1 MKKWAHL
8 LVALWLA
15 IGITF
20 CSQSPDSL
28 RLSRERLV
36 GMFNQKVESLFLF
49 PKNHL
54 ALYYR
59 DQFIGFISSQE
70 AYEQHLKK
78 IYENNYKK
86 KYPNSHCS
94 LGNGFYLLKQKGF
107 EKIENQDEKIFAY
120 LEKNEAYTL
129 KTKAVRF
136 LKEGKEYTRIYVAS
150 EDLYQKAYQ
159 RFLHYFVSEDN
170 LASLKKPT
178 SQFKDYGTKI
188 RSVSFPE
195 NTKIETAYALPKE
208 IKSSEEEVLRFLEY
222 GDLEKRNTYVAK
234 EGDQLDGIGTLN
246 GGLSVEQLKRLN
258 ANVKAI
264 SEGQVW
270 NVQYFRSPLEVVVYK
285 EVLKKEEIP
294 FRTEYVQDN
303 QLKKG
308 EWKQLQ
314 AGKNGFQNVLYEEK
328 WVNGILVSGKEKS
341 HRVIEEAKNALIA
354 VGNKNELAIGTGS
367 YIAPV
372 KNSKISCK
380 WACYAGHEGLDFINA
395 YQRWAQVYASDDGTI
410 AEIGKND
417 TLGNYIIID
426 HHNGY
431 ETVYSH
437 LKEKAKGELGS
448 IVKKGNV
455 IGWIG
460 MSGKASHPHV
470 GFSIRQKKTGKLMNA
485 CNGLMDCTGYLK

>member
-222 GDLEKRNTYVAK
+222 GD
-234 EGDQLDGIGTLN
+234 
-246 GGLSVEQLKRLN
+246 
-258 ANVKAI
+258 
-264 SEGQVW
+264 
-270 NVQYFRSPLEVVVYK
+270 
-285 EVLKKEEIP
+285 
-294 FRTEYVQDN
+294 
-303 QLKKG
+303 
-308 EWKQLQ
+308 
-314 AGKNGFQNVLYEEK
+314 
-328 WVNGILVSGKEKS
+328 
-341 HRVIEEAKNALIA
+341 
-354 VGNKNELAIGTGS
+354 
-367 YIAPV
+367 
-372 KNSKISCK
+372 
-380 WACYAGHEGLDFINA
+380 
-395 YQRWAQVYASDDGTI
+395 
-410 AEIGKND
+410 
-417 TLGNYIIID
+417 
-426 HHNGY
+426 
-431 ETVYSH
+431 
-437 LKEKAKGELGS
+437 
-448 IVKKGNV
+448 
-455 IGWIG
+455 
-460 MSGKASHPHV
+460 
-470 GFSIRQKKTGKLMNA
+470 
-485 CNGLMDCTGYLK
+485 